1 MKEIKLPMTFTN
13 NVAIY
18 CKGSFEL
25 KKFLVKY
32 AYEKGVPIYLQ
43 TMRDVNVGNELDFPN
58 LIFSNNYIVGTF
70 IAPDIWLTS
79 DRVSS
84 WISVDEFLT
93 YCDNWEEANNF
104 VTVPLN
110 KEYGATINKKER
122 TVTVGCQKFT
132 FDAIENLHNKMYL

>member
-93 YCDNWEEANNF
+93 YCDNWEEANNL

-132 FDAIENLHNKMYL
+132 FDAIENLCNKMYL

>member
-25 KKFLVKY
+25 KKFLVNY
-32 AYEKGVPIYLQ
+32 ASKKGVSIYGE
-43 TMRDVNVGNELDFPN
+43 TMRDVNVGNDELDFPN
-58 LIFSNNYIVGTF
+58 LIFSNNHIVGTF
-70 IAPDIWLTS
+70 ISPDGTS
-79 DRVSS
+79 NRASS

-93 YCDNWEEANNF
+93 YCDNWKDANNF

-110 KEYGATINKKER
+110 KEYSATINKKER

-132 FDAIENLHNKMYL
+132 FDAIENLRSKMYL

>member
-1 MKEIKLPMTFTN
+1 MKEIKLPMTFTD
-13 NVAIY
+13 NVAIH

-25 KKFLVKY
+25 KKFLVNY
-32 AYEKGVPIYLQ
+32 ASKKRVSIYGE

-58 LIFSNNYIVGTF
+58 LIFSINHIVGTL
-70 IAPDIWLTS
+70 ISPDGTS
-79 DRVSS
+79 DRASS

-93 YCDNWEEANNF
+93 YCDNLEEANNF

-110 KEYGATINKKER
+110 KEYGATINKRER

-132 FDAIENLHNKMYL
+132 FEAIENLCSKMH

>member
-25 KKFLVKY
+25 KKFLVNY
-32 AYEKGVPIYLQ
+32 ASKKGVSIYGE
-43 TMRDVNVGNELDFPN
+43 TMRDINVGNELDFPN
-58 LIFSNNYIVGTF
+58 LIFSNNHIVGTF
-70 IAPDIWLTS
+70 ISPDGTS
-79 DRVSS
+79 NRAST
-84 WISVDEFLT
+84 WISVDEFIT
-93 YCDNWEEANNF
+93 YCDNWKDANNF

-110 KEYGATINKKER
+110 KEYSATINKKER

-132 FDAIENLHNKMYL
+132 FDAIENLRSKMH

>member
-25 KKFLVKY
+25 KKFLVNY
-32 AYEKGVPIYLQ
+32 ASKKGVSIYGE
-43 TMRDVNVGNELDFPN
+43 TMRDINVGNELDFPN
-58 LIFSNNYIVGTF
+58 LIFSNNHIVGTF
-70 IAPDIWLTS
+70 ISPDGTS
-79 DRVSS
+79 NRASS
-84 WISVDEFLT
+84 WISVDEFIT
-93 YCDNWEEANNF
+93 YCDNWKDANNF

-110 KEYGATINKKER
+110 KEYSATINKKER

-132 FDAIENLHNKMYL
+132 FDAIENLRNKMYL

>member
-1 MKEIKLPMTFTN
+1 MKEIKLPMTFTD
-13 NVAIY
+13 NVAIH

-25 KKFLVKY
+25 KKFLVNY
-32 AYEKGVPIYLQ
+32 ASKKGVPIYGE

-58 LIFSNNYIVGTF
+58 LIFSNNHIVGTF
-70 IAPDIWLTS
+70 ISPDGTS
-79 DRVSS
+79 NRASS

-132 FDAIENLHNKMYL
+132 FDAIENLRNKMYL

>member
-25 KKFLVKY
+25 KKFLVNY
-32 AYEKGVPIYLQ
+32 ASKKGVSIYGE
-43 TMRDVNVGNELDFPN
+43 TMRDINVGNELDFPN
-58 LIFSNNYIVGTF
+58 LIFSNNHIVGTF
-70 IAPDIWLTS
+70 ISPDGTS
-79 DRVSS
+79 DRASS

-93 YCDNWEEANNF
+93 YCDNWKDANNF

-110 KEYGATINKKER
+110 KEYSATINKKER

-132 FDAIENLHNKMYL
+132 FEAIENLRSKMH

>member
-32 AYEKGVPIYLQ
+32 AYEKGVPIYTQ
-43 TMRDVNVGNELDFPN
+43 TMRDVIDEAGNKSDYPN
-58 LIFSNNYIVGTF
+58 LIFSNNHIVGTY
-70 IAPDIWLTS
+70 ISPDGTS
-79 DRVSS
+79 NRASS

-93 YCDNWEEANNF
+93 YCDNWKEANNF

-110 KEYGATINKKER
+110 KEYSATINKKER

-132 FDAIENLHNKMYL
+132 FEAIENLRSKMHL